1 MRGYTPTNA
10 RQTHSSLSHAR
21 AAGTSVTLLP
31 PARCWVQQFPP
42 ILLEPYTAPAAAASA
57 SVSAQDGLTVV
68 ISSAG
73 AADYELL
80 VQPSSGCSVGVLK
93 RMLQQLGVEWAAE
106 GSRCVTDAGK
116 VLKDDAAAPAAGKV
130 KLRRT

>member
-1 MRGYTPTNA
+1 
-10 RQTHSSLSHAR
+10 
-21 AAGTSVTLLP
+21 
-31 PARCWVQQFPP
+31 
-42 ILLEPYTAPAAAASA
+42 
-57 SVSAQDGLTVV
+57 VSAQDGLTVV

-80 VQPSSGCSVGVLK
+80 VQPSGGCSVGVLK
-93 RMLQQLGVEWAAE
+93 RMLQQLGVEWAVE

-116 VLKDDAAAPAAGKV
+116 VLKDDAAAPVAGKV